1 MEGYRF
7 QFGRHV
13 RRTSGETPW
22 SDPIHWVDIDMRL
35 LDKLVWKDLVAP
47 FFNGLAMFMLLIFAA
62 AYMFPATELLVKGV
76 PLPTVAR
83 IVLYSLPSVVTQTF
97 PMAMLLSGLMGFGR
111 LSADREAVA
120 LFAAGVSFARMARG
134 VIVAGIL
141 VSVAAFLW
149 NDLVVPPAST
159 KYWDVK
165 NEAVKNIRSSDKP
178 LSYTTNGADG
188 DSLERVVSVRSGFD
202 AKTRTVKDVSIVQF
216 SADPTRKGQPDVV
229 IFCKRAK
236 VNDDKGTDWTY
247 YDGYFTA
254 YAPDKKTGELNDFMP
269 VTFKELKLLPN
280 GASMGK
286 TFNEVLSSEVTDPN
300 RKSFVQL
307 QAEIKADQAQGMDTR
322 GKEVDL
328 YGKIAL
334 PLASLIFG
342 VVGAALGLNTQRG
355 GGKAVGFGVA
365 IFIVFLYW
373 VFYHAMFVVGK
384 GGGLPPMLASFL
396 ADIVGAFAGLILAIR
411 ASR

>member
-1 MEGYRF
+1 
-7 QFGRHV
+7 
-13 RRTSGETPW
+13 
-22 SDPIHWVDIDMRL
+22 MRL
-35 LDKLVWKDLVAP
+35 IDKLVWKDLVAP
-47 FFNGLAMFMLLIFAA
+47 FLNGLFMFMLLIFAA

-76 PLPTVAR
+76 PFGTVAQ

-97 PMAMLLSGLMGFGR
+97 PMAMLLAGLMAFGR

-120 LFAAGVSFARMARG
+120 LFAAGISFVRAVRG
-134 VIVAGIL
+134 VVVAGLL
-141 VSVAAFLW
+141 VSVAAFFW

-165 NEAVKNIRSSDKP
+165 NEAVKNIRSSNKP
-178 LSYTTNGADG
+178 LFYTMNGTDG
-188 DSLERVVSVRSGFD
+188 DSVERTVSIRGGFD
-202 AKTRTVKDVSIVQF
+202 AATRTVRDVSIVQY
-216 SADPTRKGQPDVV
+216 SNQPERKGQPDIV

-236 VNDDKGTDWTY
+236 VRDNKGMDWTY

-254 YAPDKKTGELNDFMP
+254 YAPDKETGQLNDFVP
-269 VTFKELKLLPN
+269 VTFKELKVLPN
-280 GASMGK
+280 NASMGK
-286 TFNEVLSSEVTDPN
+286 NFDEVLSSEVTDPN
-300 RKSFVQL
+300 RKSFRQL
-307 QAEIKADQAQGMDTR
+307 QAEIEAEQAKGIDTR

-384 GGGLPPMLASFL
+384 NGGLPPMLSSFL
-396 ADIVGAFAGLILAIR
+396 ADIVGAVAGLILAFR

>member
-1 MEGYRF
+1 
-7 QFGRHV
+7 
-13 RRTSGETPW
+13 
-22 SDPIHWVDIDMRL
+22 MRL
-35 LDKLVWKDLVAP
+35 LDKLIWKDLVAP
-47 FFNGLAMFMLLIFAA
+47 FINGLMMFMLLIFAA

-76 PLPTVAR
+76 PLLTVAQ
-83 IVLYSLPSVVTQTF
+83 IVLYSMPSVVTQTF
-97 PMAMLLSGLMGFGR
+97 PMAMLLAGLMAFGR

-120 LFAAGVSFARMARG
+120 LFAAGISFPRMARG
-134 VIVAGIL
+134 IILAGIV
-141 VSVAAFLW
+141 VSIAAFFW

-159 KYWDVK
+159 KYWEVK

-178 LSYTTNGADG
+178 IYYTTNGSDG
-188 DSLERVVSVRSGFD
+188 DSLERVVSIRGGFD
-202 AKTRTVKDVSIVQF
+202 AANRTVKDVFIVQL
-216 SADPTRKGQPDVV
+216 STDPARKGQPDIVL
-229 IFCKRAK
+229 FCKRAK
-236 VNDDKGTDWTY
+236 VNDDKGMDWTY
-247 YDGYFTA
+247 YDGYFTV
-254 YAPDKKTGELNDFMP
+254 YAPDKQTGELNDFLP
-269 VTFKELKLLPN
+269 VTFKELKLQPEKV
-280 GASMGK
+280 SMGK
-286 TFNEVLSSEVTDPN
+286 TFDEVLSSEVTDPN
-300 RKSFVQL
+300 RKSFAQL
-307 QAEIKADQAQGMDTR
+307 QAEIKADQAKGIDTR

-342 VVGAALGLNTQRG
+342 VVGASLGLNTQRG

-384 GGGLPPMLASFL
+384 NGGLPPMLASFL

>member
-1 MEGYRF
+1 
-7 QFGRHV
+7 
-13 RRTSGETPW
+13 
-22 SDPIHWVDIDMRL
+22 MRL
-35 LDKLVWKDLVAP
+35 LDKLVWKDLLAP
-47 FFNGLAMFMLLIFAA
+47 FLNGLAMFMLLIFAA
-62 AYMFPATELLVKGV
+62 AYLFPATELLVKNV
-76 PLPTVAR
+76 PFRTVAL
-83 IVLYSLPSVVTQTF
+83 IVLYSLPNVVTQTF

-120 LFAAGVSFARMARG
+120 LFAAGVSFPRMARG
-134 VIVAGIL
+134 VILAGII
-141 VSVAAFLW
+141 VSVAAFFW

-165 NEAVKNIRSSDKP
+165 NEAIKNIRSSDKP
-178 LSYTTNGADG
+178 LSYTSNGTDG
-188 DSLERVVSVRSGFD
+188 DTLERVVSVSGGFD
-202 AKTRTVKDVSIVQF
+202 AKTRTVRDVSIVQF
-216 SADPTRKGQPDVV
+216 STDPKRKGQPDIVL
-229 IFCKRAK
+229 FCKRAT
-236 VNDDKGTDWTY
+236 VSDDKGTDWTY
-247 YDGYFTA
+247 YDGYLTV
-254 YAPDKKTGELNDFMP
+254 YTPDKKTGELNDFAP
-269 VTFKELKLLPN
+269 ITFKELKLEPKKI
-280 GASMGK
+280 SMGK
-286 TFNEVLSSEVTDPN
+286 TFDEVLSSEVTDPN

-307 QAEIKADQAQGMDTR
+307 QAEIKSDQAKGMDTR

-342 VVGAALGLNTQRG
+342 IVGAALGLNTQRG

-396 ADIVGAFAGLILAIR
+396 ADIVGAFAGLVLAIR